1 MHDLLLRIATNS
13 KKTIVFVTHDL
24 VEAVTLA
31 DRVIVCTKR
40 PATIA
45 QEQMIPL
52 SRPRDVIN
60 VRFEQEFK
68 EIYESI
74 WARLRQEYQEYLI

>member
-1 MHDLLLRIATNS
+1 MHDLLLRIAADS
-13 KKTIVFVTHDL
+13 QKTIVFVTHDL

-45 QEQMIPL
+45 LEEMIPL
-52 SRPRDVIN
+52 ARPRDVIN
-60 VRFEQEFK
+60 VRFEQGFK